1 MSDDHERS
9 KLLEKQTAVS
19 GLIEKAYDL
28 MREDKDEEA
37 AEIWVDIAEDIWP
50 VIDGVIETL
59 GKDKKPT
66 EDKVDRSYDKPY
78 DLNDVLSDADVT
90 LAYAKKYEERLAF
103 NQRMLATF
111 DMSSERNQYF
121 SCQQAIAES
130 LNGLGR
136 YDECDAHLKD
146 WKHENEK
153 EVYPDF
159 VRLRCLYERKAD
171 SAKLKELAD
180 SYMAIE
186 EIDAPHEDVMM
197 LYEMIALIYADLGE
211 SELQQEA
218 EERMNA

>member
-1 MSDDHERS
+1 MIRN
-9 KLLEKQTAVS
+9 
-19 GLIEKAYDL
+19 
-28 MREDKDEEA
+28 
-37 AEIWVDIAEDIWP
+37 
-50 VIDGVIETL
+50 
-59 GKDKKPT
+59 PT

-90 LAYAKKYEERLAF
+90 LAYAKKHEERLAF
-103 NQRMLATF
+103 NRRLLATF

-121 SCQQAIAES
+121 SAQQAIAES

-136 YDECDAHLKD
+136 YDECDEHLKA
-146 WKHENEK
+146 WKHENDK

-171 SAKLKELAD
+171 SAKLKKLAD

-197 LYEMIALIYADLGE
+197 LYEIIALIYADLGE
-211 SELQQEA
+211 PELQQEA